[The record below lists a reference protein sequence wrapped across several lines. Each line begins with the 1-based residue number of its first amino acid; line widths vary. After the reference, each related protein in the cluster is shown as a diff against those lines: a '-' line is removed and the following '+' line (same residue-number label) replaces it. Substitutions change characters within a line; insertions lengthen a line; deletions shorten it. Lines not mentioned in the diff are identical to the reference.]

1 MAPVNHRA
9 ILRPMPET
17 TRSLVLPLAVLTAAQ
32 AATAALGLVEIDFSP
47 VLAQPAMIGP
57 VEAETILAVGLCAL
71 WALASWLR
79 LGAFVLVTA
88 APALVLLPGGGWPLL
103 AAWSLAGFTGALAL
117 HRLAAPN
124 PETVRSLR
132 NELRDHEH
140 ERNLLH
146 RHIQRYPAL
155 LEACLELSAARE
167 LDQFATVLCQRARE
181 LLPEIQ
187 EVLVFLGSSTEL
199 ECLAATDRDGQ
210 PCPRP
215 AGDDELYVAAEA
227 RSLLRR
233 QDHEVRMLIPLRGDR
248 RQQDVGGEA
257 LRGVLAVRLVTGD
270 FSDRLALELLDAL
283 GRLGGLGLAAV
294 DLVNQAR
301 GLALKDDLTGLYGQH
316 EFLRRLKEQVAACRR
331 GKLNLGVV
339 MCDMDHLKCFND
351 EFGHLAGD
359 AALRAV
365 AQAIGT
371 ILPPEAIACRYG
383 GEEFA
388 AVVPGLDAA
397 GLAALGEALRHAI
410 ANARPDPAQPER
422 RVTASLGVTMLR
434 AEEEARAALKRAD
447 AACYQAKA
455 KGRNRVEV
463 VS

>member
-1 MAPVNHRA
+1 
-9 ILRPMPET
+9 MPET

-32 AATAALGLVEIDFSP
+32 AATAALGLVEMGFAP

-71 WALASWLR
+71 WVMAGWLR
-79 LGAFVLVTA
+79 CGPVALLTA
-88 APALVLLPGGGWPLL
+88 APALALLPGGGWPLL

-117 HRLAAPN
+117 HQLAAPN
-124 PETVRSLR
+124 PEMVRSLR
-132 NELRDHEH
+132 NELRDNEH

-187 EVLVFLGSSTEL
+187 EVLVFLGSSSEL
-199 ECLAATDRDGQ
+199 ECCASTDRDGQ
-210 PCPRP
+210 PCPRA

-233 QDHEVRMLIPLRGDR
+233 QNHEVRILIPLRGDR

-257 LRGVLAVRLVTGD
+257 LRGVLAVCLVTGD

-331 GKLNLGVV
+331 GQLTLGVV
-339 MCDMDHLKCFND
+339 MCDMDHLKRFND

-365 AQAIGT
+365 AQAIST

-388 AVVPGLDAA
+388 AVVPGRDAA
-397 GLAALGEALRHAI
+397 GLATLGEALRHAI
-410 ANARPDPAQPER
+410 ANARPDPTQPDR

-434 AEEEARAALKRAD
+434 PDEEARAALKRAD